1 MENINSKTK
10 KTSGTQAKDSRFRQI
25 HLFYLPKIGRIKKPA
40 KTSSGLKFRV
50 NLQAMTF
57 CCSMEQWFSM
67 DRTTGYSE
75 VANAYLANTKVLSL
89 IAIVLFFKIHGDLDR
104 ELINLFICSIVSVG
118 SNSSQKK
125 FNLCFLLRKR

>member
-1 MENINSKTK
+1 MNLLI
-10 KTSGTQAKDSRFRQI
+10 SR
-25 HLFYLPKIGRIKKPA
+25 G
-40 KTSSGLKFRV
+40 

-89 IAIVLFFKIHGDLDR
+89 TIVLFFKIHGDLDK
-104 ELINLFICSIVSVG
+104 ELVHKFICSIASVG
-118 SNSSQKK
+118 SNSS
-125 FNLCFLLRKR
+125 